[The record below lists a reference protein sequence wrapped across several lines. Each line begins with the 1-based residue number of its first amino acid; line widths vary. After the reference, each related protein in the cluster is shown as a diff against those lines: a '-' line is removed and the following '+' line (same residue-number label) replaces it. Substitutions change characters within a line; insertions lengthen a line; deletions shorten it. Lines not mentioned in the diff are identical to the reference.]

1 MKLVETSIRAQL
13 KQANLENRLH
23 ISTENPKEGF
33 NDTVFQHFVDELKHY
48 NPDMVMDLQVVNVV
62 LIFIILGCYVTF

>member
-1 MKLVETSIRAQL
+1 MKLVETSIRTQL

-33 NDTVFQHFVDELKHY
+33 NDTAFQHFVDELKHY

>member
-1 MKLVETSIRAQL
+1 MKLVETSIRTQL